1 MGLWGSLQ
9 CFFQEQLIKALGPA
23 LHQKN
28 WLWPMN
34 VLSVIDKEGRNSNGN
49 AVLDLLQ
56 VRKEALS
63 FPCFIFKAASLQARL
78 TPPSQHRSERTQKYS
93 RMRDRGPSLL
103 RRSPP
108 PSKMIKWIKKLADY
122 WFLEC
127 ITPKI
132 IYLKCIYLNFNQL
145 NHRELIFV
153 MLVWNTHTTA
163 KAIWV
168 QPKLT
173 ASLQ

>member
-78 TPPSQHRSERTQKYS
+78 TPPSQHRSEWTQKYS

-108 PSKMIKWIKKLADY
+108 TLQNDQMDKKVSWLLISWMYHAQNHLSQMHISEFQSTEPQRTHICY
-122 WFLEC
+122 AGLKYAYNC
-127 ITPKI
+127 QG
-132 IYLKCIYLNFNQL
+132 YLSS
-145 NHRELIFV
+145 
-153 MLVWNTHTTA
+153 T
-163 KAIWV
+163 
-168 QPKLT
+168 
-173 ASLQ
+173 